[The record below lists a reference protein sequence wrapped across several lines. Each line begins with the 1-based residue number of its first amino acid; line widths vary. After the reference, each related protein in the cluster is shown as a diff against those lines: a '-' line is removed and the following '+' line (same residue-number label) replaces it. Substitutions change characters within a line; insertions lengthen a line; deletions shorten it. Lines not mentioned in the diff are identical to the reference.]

1 MFLKQ
6 TYAKKKQPEVKKNMP
21 TINDEI
27 QKIINNTLQQQP
39 TPQIVTITHVYDDNN
54 HIDAVTKDGDE
65 YTYIPT
71 ISQNPTTD
79 NKGVLIPLENNTHII
94 ITT

>member
-1 MFLKQ
+1 MENKG
-6 TYAKKKQPEVKKNMP
+6 

-39 TPQIVTITHVYDDNN
+39 TPTLCTITKVHDDNN
-54 HIDAVTKDGDE
+54 HVDAETKDGE
-65 YTYIPT
+65 TFVYVPT
-71 ISQNPTTD
+71 ISQNPTID
-79 NKGVLIPLENNTHII
+79 NTGLLIPLENNNHII